1 MRAHFRAGLRVA
13 DLLREYEPGFVVEL
27 GAGDGGN
34 TEQMLEIVPVEV
46 ISDGLCPARLEPY
59 VSMGRLTW
67 TFYLS
72 HLVLPEYADDSIPFA
87 IVDTDH
93 NYWTLD
99 KELTLL
105 EQKVPA
111 GGIVCVHDTQ
121 AFKYNNGYMDHYEC
135 GVPYRVGL
143 MMTEKPYAQAV
154 TDHLGAWEVVRES
167 KESCGAVAL
176 RRRG

>member
-1 MRAHFRAGLRVA
+1 MRAHFSAGLRVD
-13 DLLREYEPGFVVEL
+13 DLLREYAISDVVEL

-34 TEQMLEIVPVEV
+34 TEQLLTLARVQV
-46 ISDGLCPARLEPY
+46 ISDGRLPERLQPQIG
-59 VSMGRLTW
+59 SGRLSW
-67 TFYLS
+67 AFGLS
-72 HLVLPEYADDSIPFA
+72 HLELPKYADGSIPFA

-93 NYWTLD
+93 NYWQLD
-99 KELTLL
+99 QELTLL

-111 GGIVCVHDTQ
+111 GGLVCVHDTQ

-143 MMTEKPYAQAV
+143 MMTDKPYAQAV
-154 TDHLGAWEVVRES
+154 TDHLGAWDVVRES